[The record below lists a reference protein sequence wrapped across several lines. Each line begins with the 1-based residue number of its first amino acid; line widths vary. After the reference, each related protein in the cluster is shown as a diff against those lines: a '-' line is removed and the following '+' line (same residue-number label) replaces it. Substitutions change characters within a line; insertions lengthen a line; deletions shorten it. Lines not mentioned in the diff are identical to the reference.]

1 MLNRISSGWTW
12 LETALNAVI
21 DEVNRQKPLPS
32 TTIAVE
38 ESPNGALLKVT
49 QIQQPGAPGA
59 DPTNPTPWKITPD
72 GETAGW
78 QLVRSFDP
86 HTMSLAQHWVWGGT
100 PNPITTV
107 WLPVILVD
115 PATCAQSLATFL
127 EKPTS

>member
-12 LETALNAVI
+12 LETVFNAII

-38 ESPNGALLKVT
+38 ESPTGSLLKVT
-49 QIQQPGAPGA
+49 QLQQQQRGI

-72 GETAGW
+72 GETAQW

-86 HTMSLAQHWVWGGT
+86 HTMSIAQHWVWGGT
-100 PNPITTV
+100 PKPITTI
-107 WLPVILVD
+107 WAQVILVD

-127 EKPTS
+127 EKPIS